1 MIDVSAIVGVTGIF
15 ALGVMSPGPNFLVV
29 AQRAVTRGRADA
41 LATMLG
47 VVTISMIWAGS
58 SLFGISVV
66 FKLFPWTRLALKL
79 VGAGYLVWFGIRL
92 WRHAGDPIAAA
103 PAGPGARAGFWP
115 AFRAGLATNLAN
127 AKAIA
132 FYSSVF
138 AAAAPPP
145 GETAT
150 LWLALAL
157 VMLISLSWYSL
168 VAFALSTGAIARAY
182 RGAKQTIERTCGV
195 LMVAFGVHLATAD

>member
-1 MIDVSAIVGVTGIF
+1 MIDVNAIAAVTGIF

-47 VVTISMIWAGS
+47 VVTISMVWASS

-66 FKLFPWTRLALKL
+66 FKLFPWARLVLKL
-79 VGAGYLVWFGIRL
+79 VGAAYLVWFGVRL
-92 WRHAGDPIAAA
+92 WRHAGDPVADA
-103 PAGPGARAGFWP
+103 PTGSRARPGFWP
-115 AFRAGLATNLAN
+115 AFRAGLATSLAN

-182 RGAKQTIERTCGV
+182 RGAKSTIERTCGV
-195 LMVAFGVHLATAD
+195 LMVIFGVHLATAE

>member
-1 MIDVSAIVGVTGIF
+1 MIDMNAIAAVTGIF

-47 VVTISMIWAGS
+47 VLTISMVWASS

-66 FKLFPWTRLALKL
+66 FKLFPWTRLVLKL
-79 VGAGYLVWFGIRL
+79 VGAGYLVWFGVRL
-92 WRHAGDPIAAA
+92 WRHSGDPVAAA
-103 PAGPGARAGFWP
+103 ATGSGARPGFWP

-182 RGAKQTIERTCGV
+182 RGAKSTIERTCGV
-195 LMVAFGVHLATAD
+195 LMVIFGVHLATAD

>member
-1 MIDVSAIVGVTGIF
+1 MIDVNAIVGVTGIF

-47 VVTISMIWAGS
+47 VVTISMVWASS

-79 VGAGYLVWFGIRL
+79 LGAAYLVWFGVRL
-92 WRHAGDPIAAA
+92 WRHARDPIAAA
-103 PAGPGARAGFWP
+103 PAGLATRAGFWP

-157 VMLISLSWYSL
+157 VMLISLGWYSL

-182 RGAKQTIERTCGV
+182 RSAKQTIERTCGV
-195 LMVAFGVHLATAD
+195 LMVLFGAHLATAA